1 MSRECDVLVIGA
13 GPGGYV
19 AAIRAAQI
27 GQKTIMVE
35 KGRLGGECL
44 NWGCIPSKALIHAG
58 NVIHS
63 IGKAADWGLTVQGFS
78 LDMKKLQEWKQSVVD
93 KLTSGVGQ
101 LCRGNG
107 VDILPGSATFVSET
121 EVEVT
126 GITGAERITFRHCII
141 ATGGRPTDLS
151 AFKFDGKRI
160 ISSKEALE
168 IPVVPQSLVI
178 VGGGVTGL
186 ELGTFF
192 AKLGTKVTV
201 IELLEQVLPGTDPE
215 AVRVVVR
222 KLKKLGIA
230 VHTSSTVKSWRE
242 QGDKVIVS
250 ADTPE
255 GPIEATGDYVLLTV
269 GRKANTE
276 GLGLDKTKVALD
288 RKGQI
293 IVDKQLMTNVP
304 SILAIGDAT
313 GPPFLAHR
321 AMKQGIVAAEVAAG
335 RKREADFKAMPAAI
349 FTDPEVAV
357 VGMSEADAAAKGLK
371 VVIGKVPWGA
381 IGRALTA
388 GETDGF
394 VKLIADEKTK
404 LLLGAV
410 IVGPSA
416 SDLISEVA
424 LAIEMGATIED
435 LALTVH
441 PHPTFPE
448 GLMETA
454 ERALGSAI
462 HVLNK

>member
-1 MSRECDVLVIGA
+1 
-13 GPGGYV
+13 
-19 AAIRAAQI
+19 
-27 GQKTIMVE
+27 MVE
-35 KGRLGGECL
+35 KARIGGECL

-58 NVIHS
+58 NLIHNIS
-63 IGKAADWGLTVQGFS
+63 RAADWGLTVQGYS
-78 LDMKKLQEWKQSVVD
+78 LDMKKLQDWKQAVVD

-107 VDILPGSATFVSET
+107 VDIMPGNAMFVSET

-126 GITGAERITFRHCII
+126 GSTGPERITFKHCII
-141 ATGGRPTDLS
+141 ATGGRPTDLPGL
-151 AFKFDGKRI
+151 KFDAKRI

-168 IPVVPQSLVI
+168 IPRVPENMVI

-186 ELGTFF
+186 ELGTFY
-192 AKLGTKVTV
+192 AKLGTKITV
-201 IELLEQVLPGTDPE
+201 IELLEQVLPGTDPD

-222 KLKKLGIA
+222 NLKKLGVEI
-230 VHTSSTVKSWRE
+230 HTGSMVKSWRE
-242 QGDKVIVS
+242 QGGKLIVG

-255 GPIEATGDYVLLTV
+255 GPIEAIGDYVLITV

-276 GLGLDKTKVALD
+276 GLGLEKTKVALD
-288 RKGQI
+288 RKGQVV
-293 IVDKQLMTNVP
+293 VDKQQRTNVHQ
-304 SILAIGDAT
+304 ILAIGDVT

-335 RKREADFKAMPAAI
+335 KTTEADFKAMPAAI

-357 VGMSEADAAAKGLK
+357 VGMSEADAAAKGFK
-371 VVIGKVPWGA
+371 VVTGKVPWGA

-394 VKLIADEKTK
+394 VKLVADEKTK
-404 LLLGAV
+404 LLLGAI

-416 SDLISEVA
+416 SDLISELA
-424 LAIEMGATIED
+424 LAIEMGATLED

-448 GLMETA
+448 GLMEAA
-454 ERALGSAI
+454 ERALGRAI
-462 HVLNK
+462 HVLNR